1 MNLMISNN
9 ALLRAVPIAANANF
23 TLDILSYAIG
33 ECALGKVLV
42 ARSANRRLRPSDRRR
57 R

>member
-42 ARSANRRLRPSDRRR
+42 ARSAKASAPF
-57 R
+57 